1 MSGGVPARACVCRY
15 FLSSNLDSG
24 ERVTYLLPGRITP
37 TSGAA
42 AQRKEGREYLGICPP
57 CLRPDIWFSS
67 DKGLVGREAG
77 PSLPH
82 ILFLSPSPLR
92 LPLFASL
99 PGFFSAPPP
108 FLTYY
113 VAQAILKLSILVL
126 QSPQS
131 CGTVYPPCPVYPSCL
146 QVLISNRDSQHSVAE
161 SSQDAWFSSA
171 LLGVAFL
178 CLCVHVV

>member
-15 FLSSNLDSG
+15 FLSSNLNSG
-24 ERVTYLLPGRITP
+24 ERVTYLLPGGITP

-42 AQRKEGREYLGICPP
+42 AQRKEGRDYLGICPP

-82 ILFLSPSPLR
+82 ILFLSPSPLH

-113 VAQAILKLSILVL
+113 VAQAILKLSILVP

-131 CGTVYPPCPVYPSCL
+131 CGTVYPHAQFTLPVCRFSFLIETPSI
-146 QVLISNRDSQHSVAE
+146 Q
-161 SSQDAWFSSA
+161 
-171 LLGVAFL
+171 LLSLPRTRGFPRPS
-178 CLCVHVV
+178 